1 MSVEVGHHAEREF
14 VVTDAVLE
22 HFAEASGDRN
32 PIHFDDAYAAATRF
46 GGRIAHGMLTGG
58 FISAVIANDLPGPG
72 TIYLAQD
79 LSFKAPVRPGDT
91 VRVRV
96 ELVELGARGRAELQT
111 TAWVGETVVA
121 EGHARV
127 LLPAEPG

>member
-1 MSVEVGHHAEREF
+1 VSAEVGQAAEREF
-14 VVTDAVLE
+14 LVTDAVLE

-32 PIHFDDAYAAATRF
+32 PIHFDDEYASGTRF

-79 LSFKAPVRPGDT
+79 LAFRAPVRPGET

-96 ELVELGARGRAELQT
+96 ELVELGPRGRAELQT
-111 TAWVGETVVA
+111 TAWVGATVVA
-121 EGHARV
+121 EGRARV
-127 LLPAEPG
+127 LLPA